1 MRMPRTPDLE
11 SCLLSVA
18 LCIPQAITVSLVLQL
33 HALAVEN
40 ATLRQSLSQH
50 EHKSQ
55 LELQDLRKLCLANQ
69 DKFNYLDH
77 GLLGDLQQ
85 EHQRQQDRMAALE
98 SGLNDSQGKLQKV
111 HDNLHQAR
119 LCVIVSAS
127 FMFLQPTDGLS
138 GPTAAVL

>member
-1 MRMPRTPDLE
+1 M
-11 SCLLSVA
+11 LSAA
-18 LCIPQAITVSLVLQL
+18 LCNPQAITVPIALQL

-40 ATLRQSLSQH
+40 ATLRQNLSQH

-98 SGLNDSQGKLQKV
+98 TGLDDSQGKLQKV
-111 HDNLHQAR
+111 QDKLHQVRTHVTVQAP
-119 LCVIVSAS
+119 
-127 FMFLQPTDGLS
+127 FMILQPIDGLDVA
-138 GPTAAVL
+138 TAPVL